1 MVNARQ
7 KSILDAVIREFV
19 ETAEPVSST
28 RLVDKYRFPFS
39 SATVRNDF
47 LALDEEGYLEQPHTS
62 AGRIP
67 TDRGYRFFV
76 DAHIENTQVAAKL
89 RNDFRVLREARDAE
103 QFLRVAAKQIAALSD
118 GLVFASFPES
128 ELFFASGLAR
138 VFDEPEFDDMLLRT
152 HFAELIDEFDT
163 IMEKVFVPSDF
174 ITPRVFIGNENPI
187 KEARAYS
194 MVVAS
199 LETPYAQ
206 ESIVSIIG
214 PKRMDYSRNISL
226 LRELQE
232 LLFVRKNCGDE
243 Q

>member
-1 MVNARQ
+1 MVNTRQ
-7 KSILDAVIREFV
+7 KSILEAVIREFV
-19 ETAEPVSST
+19 QTAEPVSS
-28 RLVDKYRFPFS
+28 RCLVDKYHFPFS
-39 SATVRNDF
+39 PATVRNDF
-47 LALDEEGYLEQPHTS
+47 LVLDEGGYLEQPHTS

-76 DAHIENTQVAAKL
+76 DAYL
-89 RNDFRVLREARDAE
+89 RDVRGVRKPQNDFTALRKARDAE
-103 QFLRVAAKQIAALSD
+103 QFLRIAAKQIAALSD

-138 VFDEPEFDDMLLRT
+138 VFDEPEFDDLSLRT
-152 HFAELIDEFDT
+152 RFAELVDELDT
-163 IMEKVFVPSDF
+163 IMEKIFAPSDF
-174 ITPRVFIGNENPI
+174 TTPRAFIGNENPI

-194 MVVAS
+194 MIVAS
-199 LETPYAQ
+199 FETPYRE

-232 LLFVRKNCGDE
+232 LL
-243 Q
+243 